1 MHLNHRHRHHQSTSS
16 IRTHEY
22 PNKRN
27 IKMEGIKIVPMN
39 SNWVNANDAKRI
51 INVNTHFIISF
62 SMRYDA
68 MRLQSVFIGFMMS
81 LRHIKITLH
90 VIQTWKL
97 SSCQNIRCEMVALTK
112 YPIIDFVIV
121 FFFCFSLLFYSF
133 SRLLARVFFY
143 FQFSVVALQWQAL

>member
-1 MHLNHRHRHHQSTSS
+1 MHLNHHHRHHPSTSS

-62 SMRYDA
+62 SMRCDA

-121 FFFCFSLLFYSF
+121 FFFVS
-133 SRLLARVFFY
+133 AFY
-143 FQFSVVALQWQAL
+143 FTLSLAC